1 MHFLGN
7 LIWIIFGGLFMALG
21 WLLAGLLMLLTIIGI
36 PWAGSCFTLAQF
48 SLAPFGKTIVLRR
61 DLTGRED
68 IGTGDL
74 GLAGNIV
81 WFLFAGLWLAI
92 GHVFAAVATALT
104 IIGIPFA
111 WQHLKLARVALA
123 PIGKTVV
130 TTREAR
136 MLSEKL
142 GRPVNLI

>member
-1 MHFLGN
+1 MSFLGN

-21 WLLAGLLMLLTIIGI
+21 WLLSGLLMCLIIIGI

-48 SLAPFGKTIVLRR
+48 SLAPFGKTIVLRS
-61 DLTGRED
+61 DLTGKED
-68 IGTGDL
+68 LGTGDL
-74 GLAGNIV
+74 GLVGNVV
-81 WFLFAGLWLAI
+81 WFVFAGLWLAI
-92 GHVFAAVATALT
+92 GHVVAALATALT

-111 WQHLKLARVALA
+111 WQHIKLARVALA

-136 MLSEKL
+136 LLSEKL
-142 GRPVNLI
+142 GRPVSLI